1 MKSILK
7 ITTLSTLIATPLF
20 AFAALEGVG
29 QLITSIG
36 ALIKLALP
44 IAVAAALLFFFWG
57 VANFILKAGDPKARE
72 EGRNRM
78 LWGIIALFVM
88 ISVWGIV
95 AFIQDNLDIYGGDGI
110 ETPDGDTIINP
121 PTQV

>member
-1 MKSILK
+1 MKSSIK
-7 ITTLSTLIATPLF
+7 VTTLSILIAGPLLVS
-20 AFAALEGVG
+20 AALEGVG
-29 QLITSIG
+29 ELITSIG
-36 ALIKLALP
+36 GLIKLALP

-95 AFIQDNLDIYGGDGI
+95 GFIQENLNIYGEDSI
-110 ETPDGDTIINP
+110 ENQDGDSIINP
-121 PTQV
+121 PTPV